1 MSSLLAKCQTP
12 NAEGR
17 IQHVT
22 LEMPG
27 WRYVGFDVYRLAAAV
42 AAGRRVTSASCARL
56 VAGTCLRRHAL
67 RAEYPHI
74 GNA

>member
-22 LEMPG
+22 PENAG
-27 WRYVGFDVYRLAAAV
+27 WRYVGFDVYRLT
-42 AAGRRVTSASCARL
+42 AGQWLPVSPPSPRCAPNTRIS
-56 VAGTCLRRHAL
+56 V
-67 RAEYPHI
+67 
-74 GNA
+74 NA